1 MSTEDTTRLTVLEAD
16 DKKTTVGNFFVSNYP
31 LYSTWSVDHRD
42 AGQAIFDTPAAPGT
56 PLGLYVHIPFCRKR
70 CHFCYFRV
78 YTDKT
83 RDEVTEYLDSVL
95 EEARRYAETERIK
108 GRKLKFVYFGGG
120 TPSYLSEKQLTYL
133 FNGLKDLL
141 DWSEVEEVAFE
152 CEPGTLS
159 TRKLA
164 CLKELGVTRISLGIE
179 NFNDGIL
186 ELNNRAHRSQQV
198 GNAYDWAIDAGFQQV
213 NIDLISGMLGET
225 DENWQAN
232 IDTLVKMR
240 PHAVTIY
247 QMEVPY
253 NTTIYK
259 DMKESGKDEAPV
271 ADWGTK
277 RRWVTEAYAALE
289 ANGYDITSA
298 YTAVRDEAEI
308 KFVYRDALWAGAD
321 MLALGVSSF
330 GYMTAPEG
338 ADNAGGGMHYQNQ
351 HDIVPYMSAI
361 AGGEQPMYRAL
372 PIDAEEAMI
381 REWVL
386 QLKIGR
392 INRQPF
398 IEKFGVDPFEKLA
411 DVLKDYV
418 DQGLF
423 IIEGDEVIVPRQTL
437 LRIDTLLVAFFK
449 PEHRG
454 VRYA

>member
-1 MSTEDTTRLTVLEAD
+1 MTDQESTPLPVLEED
-16 DKKTTVGNFFVSNYP
+16 DKKTTVGNYFVSNYP
-31 LYSTWSVDHRD
+31 PYSTWSNEHRG
-42 AGQAIFDTPAAPGT
+42 AGLDIFDTPAAPGT

-83 RDEVTEYLDSVL
+83 RDEVSEYLDAVL
-95 EEARRYAETERIK
+95 TEAERYAKTARIQ

-133 FNGLKDLL
+133 FEGLKEKL

-159 TRKLA
+159 TRKLE
-164 CLKELGVTRISLGIE
+164 CLKSLGVTRLSLGIE
-179 NFNDGIL
+179 NFNDEIL

-198 GNAYDWAIDAGFQQV
+198 GNAYDWAVDAGFQQI
-213 NIDLISGMLGET
+213 NIDLIAGMLGET
-225 DENWQAN
+225 DENWQHN
-232 IDTLVKMR
+232 IDTLLKMK
-240 PHAVTIY
+240 PEAVTIY

-298 YTAVRDEAEI
+298 YTAVKDASKI
-308 KFVYRDALWAGAD
+308 KFVYRDALWSGSD

-330 GYMTAPEG
+330 GYLTDG
-338 ADNAGGGMHYQNQ
+338 NGGGMHYQNQ
-351 HDIVPYMSAI
+351 HDIVPYISQVT
-361 AGGEQPMYRAL
+361 AGESPMYRAL

-386 QLKIGR
+386 QLKVGR
-392 INRQPF
+392 VNRKPF
-398 IEKFGVDPFEKLA
+398 IEKFGVDPFEKWA
-411 DVLKDYV
+411 DILKGYV
-418 DQGLF
+418 DSGLMT
-423 IIEGDEVIVPRQTL
+423 IEGDEVLVPRQTL
-437 LRIDTLLVAFFK
+437 LRIDTLLYAFFK

>member
-1 MSTEDTTRLTVLEAD
+1 MPDENTPLPVLEAD
-16 DKKTTVGNFFVSNYP
+16 DKKTTVGNYFVSNYP
-31 LYSTWSVDHRD
+31 PYSTWSTDHRD
-42 AGQAIFDTPAAPGT
+42 AALNLFDTPAAPDT

-83 RDEVTEYLDSVL
+83 RDEVSEYLDAVL
-95 EEARRYAETERIK
+95 EEAKRYAATERIA

-120 TPSYLSEKQLTYL
+120 TPSYLSEKQLTHL
-133 FNGLKDLL
+133 FDGLKEIL

-164 CLKELGVTRISLGIE
+164 CLKDLGVTRLSLGIE
-179 NFNDGIL
+179 NFNDEIL

-198 GNAYDWAIDAGFQQV
+198 GNAYDWAIDAGFDQV
-213 NIDLISGMLGET
+213 NIDLIAGMLGET
-225 DENWQAN
+225 DANWQAN
-232 IDTLVKMR
+232 IDTLLKMQ

-253 NTTIYK
+253 NTTIYR

-289 ANGYDITSA
+289 EAGYTVTSA
-298 YTAVRDEAEI
+298 YTAVKDPEAI
-308 KFVYRDALWAGAD
+308 KFVYRDALWTGSD

-330 GYMTAPEG
+330 GYLTDG
-338 ADNAGGGMHYQNQ
+338 NGGGMHYQNQ
-351 HDIVPYMSAI
+351 HDIVPYTSAVT
-361 AGGEQPMYRAL
+361 GGDQPMYRAL
-372 PIDAEEAMI
+372 PIDQEEAMI

-386 QLKIGR
+386 QLKLGR
-392 INRQPF
+392 ISRIPF
-398 IEKFGVDPFEKLA
+398 IEKFGVDPFEKWA
-411 DVLKDYV
+411 DILEGYV
-418 DQGLF
+418 RDKLITIESDELF
-423 IIEGDEVIVPRQTL
+423 IPRQTL
-437 LRIDTLLVAFFK
+437 LRIDTLLYAFFK

>member
-1 MSTEDTTRLTVLEAD
+1 MPEEKTSLTVLEAD
-16 DKKTTVGNFFVSNYP
+16 DKKTTVGNYFVSNYP
-31 LYSTWSVDHRD
+31 PYSTWSTDHRD
-42 AGQAIFDTPAAPGT
+42 AALELFDTPAAPAT

-83 RDEVTEYLDSVL
+83 RDEVTEYLDAVL
-95 EEARRYAETERIK
+95 EEASRYAKTERIA
-108 GRKLKFVYFGGG
+108 GRKLTYVYFGGG

-133 FNGLKDLL
+133 FEGLKDRL

-164 CLKELGVTRISLGIE
+164 CLKDLGVTRLSLGIE
-179 NFNDGIL
+179 NFNDDIL
-186 ELNNRAHRSQQV
+186 ETNNRAHRSQQV
-198 GNAYDWAIDAGFQQV
+198 GNAYDWAIDAGFEQV
-213 NIDLISGMLGET
+213 NIDLIAGMLGET
-225 DENWQAN
+225 DENWLAN
-232 IDTLVKMR
+232 IETLIEMQ

-259 DMKESGKDEAPV
+259 DMKASGKDEAPV

-298 YTAVRDEAEI
+298 YTAVRDAAKI
-308 KFVYRDALWAGAD
+308 KFVYRDALWSGAD

-330 GYMTAPEG
+330 GYLTQPLG
-338 ADNAGGGMHYQNQ
+338 SDTSGGGMHYQNQ
-351 HDIVPYMSAI
+351 HDIVPYTSAVV
-361 AGGEQPMYRAL
+361 GGDQPMYRAL
-372 PIDAEEAMI
+372 PIDKEEAMI

-386 QLKIGR
+386 QLKLGKVSR
-392 INRQPF
+392 LSF
-398 IEKFGVDPFEKLA
+398 IEKFGVDPFEKWA
-411 DVLKDYV
+411 DVLRGYV
-418 DQGLF
+418 DEKL
-423 IIEGDEVIVPRQTL
+423 IAIEGDDVIVPRQTL
-437 LRIDTLLVAFFK
+437 LRIDTLLYAFFK

>member
-1 MSTEDTTRLTVLEAD
+1 MPDENTPLPVLEAD
-16 DKKTTVGNFFVSNYP
+16 DKKTTVGNYFVSNYP
-31 LYSTWSVDHRD
+31 PYSTWSTDHRD
-42 AGQAIFDTPAAPGT
+42 AALNLFDTPAAPDT

-83 RDEVTEYLDSVL
+83 RDEVSEYLDAVL
-95 EEARRYAETERIK
+95 EEAKRYAATERIA

-120 TPSYLSEKQLTYL
+120 TPSYLSEKQLTHL
-133 FNGLKDLL
+133 FDGLKEIL

-164 CLKELGVTRISLGIE
+164 CLKDLGVTRLSLGIE
-179 NFNDGIL
+179 NFNDEIL

-198 GNAYDWAIDAGFQQV
+198 GNAYDWAIDAGFDQV
-213 NIDLISGMLGET
+213 NIDLIAGMLGET
-225 DENWQAN
+225 DANWQAN
-232 IDTLVKMR
+232 IDTLLKMQ

-253 NTTIYK
+253 NTTIYR

-289 ANGYDITSA
+289 EAGYTVTSA
-298 YTAVRDEAEI
+298 YTAVKDPEAI
-308 KFVYRDALWAGAD
+308 KFVYRDALWTGSD

-330 GYMTAPEG
+330 GYLTDG
-338 ADNAGGGMHYQNQ
+338 NGGGMHYQNQ
-351 HDIVPYMSAI
+351 HDIVPYTSAVT
-361 AGGEQPMYRAL
+361 GGDQPMSRAL
-372 PIDAEEAMI
+372 PIDQEEAMI

-386 QLKIGR
+386 QLKLGR
-392 INRQPF
+392 ISRIPF
-398 IEKFGVDPFEKLA
+398 IEKFGVDPFEKWA
-411 DVLKDYV
+411 DILEGYV
-418 DQGLF
+418 RDKL
-423 IIEGDEVIVPRQTL
+423 ITIEGDELFIPRQTL
-437 LRIDTLLVAFFK
+437 LRIDTLLYAFFK

>member
-1 MSTEDTTRLTVLEAD
+1 MATEDTTPLPVLEAD
-16 DKKTTVGNFFVSNYP
+16 DKKTTVGNYFVSNYP
-31 LYSTWSVDHRD
+31 PYSTWSTDHRD
-42 AGQAIFDTPAAPGT
+42 AALDLYNTPAAPGT

-83 RDEVTEYLDSVL
+83 RDEVSEYLDAVL
-95 EEARRYAETERIK
+95 EEARRYAQTQRIQ
-108 GRKLKFVYFGGG
+108 GRKLTFVYFGGG

-133 FNGLKDLL
+133 FDGLKDIL

-164 CLKELGVTRISLGIE
+164 CLKDLGVTRLSLGIE
-179 NFNDGIL
+179 NFNDEIL

-198 GNAYDWAIDAGFQQV
+198 GNAYDWAIDAGFEQV
-213 NIDLISGMLGET
+213 NIDLIAGMLGET
-225 DENWQAN
+225 DDNWQAN
-232 IDTLVKMR
+232 IDTLIKMQ

-289 ANGYDITSA
+289 ENGYDVTSA
-298 YTAVRDEAEI
+298 YTAVKNAEQI
-308 KFVYRDALWAGAD
+308 KFIYRDALWSGSD
-321 MLALGVSSF
+321 MLAVGVSSF
-330 GYMTAPEG
+330 GYLTNPSG
-338 ADNAGGGMHYQNQ
+338 GGGMHVQNQ
-351 HDIVPYMSAI
+351 HDIVPYISAVT
-361 AGGEQPMYRAL
+361 GGAQPLYRAL
-372 PIDAEEAMI
+372 PIDQEEAMI

-386 QLKIGR
+386 QLKLGKISR
-392 INRQPF
+392 VPF
-398 IEKFGVDPFEKLA
+398 IEKFGVDPFEKWA
-411 DVLKDYV
+411 DILQGYV
-418 DQGLF
+418 DEKL
-423 IIEGDEVIVPRQTL
+423 ITIEGDILTVPRQTL
-437 LRIDTLLVAFFK
+437 LRIDTLLYAFFK
-449 PEHRG
+449 TEHQG

>member
-1 MSTEDTTRLTVLEAD
+1 MTDQDDTSLPVLEAD
-16 DKKTTVGNFFVSNYP
+16 DKKTTVGNYFVSNYP
-31 LYSTWSVDHRD
+31 PYSTWSTDHR
-42 AGQAIFDTPAAPGT
+42 QAALDLFDTPAPADT

-83 RDEVTEYLDSVL
+83 RDEVSDYLEAVLTET
-95 EEARRYAETERIK
+95 RRYTQTQRIA
-108 GRKLKFVYFGGG
+108 GRPLKFVYFGGG

-133 FNGLKDLL
+133 FDGLKDAL

-159 TRKLA
+159 TRKLE
-164 CLKELGVTRISLGIE
+164 CLQSLGVTRLSLGIE
-179 NFNDGIL
+179 NFNDDIL

-198 GNAYDWAIDAGFQQV
+198 GNAYDWAVDAGFEQI
-213 NIDLISGMLGET
+213 NIDLIAGMLGET
-225 DENWQAN
+225 DENWRAN
-232 IDTLVKMR
+232 IATLLEMK
-240 PHAVTIY
+240 PEAVTIY

-259 DMKESGKDEAPV
+259 DMKERGADEAPV

-289 ANGYDITSA
+289 DAGYTITSA
-298 YTAVRDEAEI
+298 YTAVRDPNKF
-308 KFVYRDALWAGAD
+308 KFVYRDALWSGSD
-321 MLALGVSSF
+321 MLAIGVSSF
-330 GYMTAPEG
+330 GYLTAP
-338 ADNAGGGMHYQNQ
+338 DGGGMHVQNQ
-351 HDIVPYMSAI
+351 HDIVPYVSSVT
-361 AGGEQPMYRAL
+361 GGESPMFRAL
-372 PIDAEEAMI
+372 PIDREEAMI

-386 QLKIGR
+386 QLKIGS

-398 IEKFGVDPFEKLA
+398 IEKFGVDPFQKWADILKGYVDEGLISIDG
-411 DVLKDYV
+411 DVLT
-418 DQGLF
+418 
-423 IIEGDEVIVPRQTL
+423 VPRQTL
-437 LRIDTLLVAFFK
+437 LRIDMLLYAFFK

>member
-1 MSTEDTTRLTVLEAD
+1 MSNDTTRLPVLEAD
-16 DKKTTVGNFFVSNYP
+16 DKKTTVGNYFVSNYP
-31 LYSTWSVDHRD
+31 PYSTWSTDHRD
-42 AGQAIFDTPAAPGT
+42 AALALFDTPAAPGT

-83 RDEVTEYLDSVL
+83 RDEVTEYLDAVL
-95 EEARRYAETERIK
+95 EEATRYAKTQRIE
-108 GRKLKFVYFGGG
+108 GRKLTYVYFGGG

-133 FNGLKDLL
+133 FDGLKERL

-159 TRKLA
+159 TKKLA
-164 CLKELGVTRISLGIE
+164 CLKDLGVTRLSLGIE
-179 NFNDGIL
+179 NFNDEIL

-198 GNAYDWAIDAGFQQV
+198 GNAYDWAIDAGFEQV
-213 NIDLISGMLGET
+213 NIDLIAGMLGET

-232 IDTLVKMR
+232 IETLVKMQ

-298 YTAVRDEAEI
+298 YTAVKDAAEV
-308 KFVYRDALWAGAD
+308 KFIYRDALWSGAD

-330 GYMTAPEG
+330 GYLTDSSSE
-338 ADNAGGGMHYQNQ
+338 NSGGGMHYQNQ
-351 HDIVPYMSAI
+351 HDIVPYTSAVV
-361 AGGEQPMYRAL
+361 GGDQPMYRAL
-372 PIDAEEAMI
+372 PIDKEEALI

-386 QLKIGR
+386 QLKLGKVSR
-392 INRQPF
+392 LPF
-398 IEKFGVDPFEKLA
+398 IEKFGVDPFEKWA
-411 DVLKDYV
+411 DILKGYV
-418 DQGLF
+418 ADQL
-423 IIEGDEVIVPRQTL
+423 ITIEGDELFVPRQTL
-437 LRIDTLLVAFFK
+437 LRIDTLLYAFFK

>member
-1 MSTEDTTRLTVLEAD
+1 MTDRDDNTPLPVLEAD
-16 DKKTTVGNFFVSNYP
+16 DKKTTVGNYFVSNYP
-31 LYSTWSVDHRD
+31 PFSTWSTEHRGAALD
-42 AGQAIFDTPAAPGT
+42 AFNTPAKPGT

-83 RDEVTEYLDSVL
+83 RDEVSEYLDAVL
-95 EEARRYAETERIK
+95 DEARMYATTARIS

-133 FNGLKDLL
+133 FEGLKDVL

-159 TRKLA
+159 TKKLE
-164 CLKELGVTRISLGIE
+164 CLKSLGVTRVSLGIE
-179 NFNDGIL
+179 NFNDSIL

-198 GNAYDWAIDAGFQQV
+198 GSAYDWAKDAGFQQI
-213 NIDLISGMLGET
+213 NIDLIAGMLGET
-225 DENWQAN
+225 EDNWRQN
-232 IDTLVKMR
+232 IDTLLAMR
-240 PHAVTIY
+240 PEAVTIY

-259 DMKESGKDEAPV
+259 DMKASGSDVAPV

-277 RRWVTEAYAALE
+277 RRWVTQAYEALE
-289 ANGYDITSA
+289 NAGYTVTSA
-298 YTAVRDEAEI
+298 YTAVRDPDAI
-308 KFVYRDALWAGAD
+308 KFIYRDALWSGAD

-330 GYMTAPEG
+330 GYLSDTSDSAP
-338 ADNAGGGMHYQNQ
+338 GGGLHYQNQ
-351 HDIVPYMSAI
+351 HDIVPYVSAVT
-361 AGGEQPMYRAL
+361 GGQSPIYRAL
-372 PIDAEEAMI
+372 PIDEEEAMI

-386 QLKIGR
+386 QIKLGR
-392 INRQPF
+392 ISRKPF
-398 IEKFGVDPFEKLA
+398 IAKFGVDPFVKWA
-411 DVLKDYV
+411 DILKDYV
-418 DQGLF
+418 DSGLVL
-423 IIEGDEVIVPRQTL
+423 IEGDEMIVPRQTL
-437 LRIDTLLVAFFK
+437 LRIDSLLYAFFK

>member
-1 MSTEDTTRLTVLEAD
+1 MTNDSTPLPVLEAD
-16 DKKTTVGNFFVSNYP
+16 DKKTTVGNYFVSNYP
-31 LYSTWSVDHRD
+31 PYSTWSTDHRD
-42 AGQAIFDTPAAPGT
+42 AALSLFDTPAAPGT

-83 RDEVTEYLDSVL
+83 RDEVTEYLDAVL
-95 EEARRYAETERIK
+95 EEATRYAATKRIE
-108 GRKLKFVYFGGG
+108 GRKLTYVYFGGG

-133 FNGLKDLL
+133 FDGLKERL

-164 CLKELGVTRISLGIE
+164 CLKDLGVTRLSLGIE
-179 NFNDGIL
+179 NFNDDIL

-198 GNAYDWAIDAGFQQV
+198 GNAYDWAIDAGFEQV

-232 IDTLVKMR
+232 IQTLLEMQ

-277 RRWVTEAYAALE
+277 RRWVTDAYAALE

-298 YTAVRDEAEI
+298 YTAVKDASKV
-308 KFVYRDALWAGAD
+308 KFIYRDALWSGAD

-330 GYMTAPEG
+330 GYLTDHDGENP
-338 ADNAGGGMHYQNQ
+338 GGGMHYQNQ
-351 HDIVPYMSAI
+351 HDIVPYTSAVV
-361 AGGEQPMYRAL
+361 GGDQPMYRAL
-372 PIDAEEAMI
+372 PIDKEEALI

-386 QLKIGR
+386 QLKLGQVSR
-392 INRQPF
+392 LPF
-398 IEKFGVDPFEKLA
+398 IEKFGVDPFEKWA
-411 DVLKDYV
+411 DILQGYV
-418 DQGLF
+418 DDKLITIEADDLF
-423 IIEGDEVIVPRQTL
+423 VPRQTL
-437 LRIDTLLVAFFK
+437 LRIDTLLYAFFK

>member
-1 MSTEDTTRLTVLEAD
+1 MPDETTSLTVLEAD
-16 DKKTTVGNFFVSNYP
+16 DKKTTVGNYFVSNYP
-31 LYSTWSVDHRD
+31 PYSTWSTDHRE
-42 AGQAIFDTPAAPGT
+42 AGLAMFDTPAAAGT

-83 RDEVTEYLDSVL
+83 RDEVSEYLDAVL
-95 EEARRYAETERIK
+95 EEATRYAATARIE
-108 GRKLKFVYFGGG
+108 GRKLKYVYFGGG

-133 FNGLKDLL
+133 FEGLKERL
-141 DWSEVEEVAFE
+141 DWTEVEEVAFE
-152 CEPGTLS
+152 CEPGTLT

-164 CLKELGVTRISLGIE
+164 CLKDLGVTRLSLGIE
-179 NFNDGIL
+179 NFNDAIL

-198 GNAYDWAIDAGFQQV
+198 GNAYDWAIDAGFEQV
-213 NIDLISGMLGET
+213 NIDLIAGMLGET
-225 DENWQAN
+225 DENWPAN
-232 IDTLVKMR
+232 IETLVKMQ

-289 ANGYDITSA
+289 TNGYDITSA
-298 YTAVRDEAEI
+298 YTAVRDAAKI
-308 KFVYRDALWAGAD
+308 KFVYRDALWSGAD

-330 GYMTAPEG
+330 GYLTDP
-338 ADNAGGGMHYQNQ
+338 ADGGGMHYQNQ
-351 HDIVPYMSAI
+351 HDIVPYISAVT
-361 AGGEQPMYRAL
+361 GGDQPMYRAL
-372 PIDAEEAMI
+372 PIDKEEAMI

-386 QLKIGR
+386 QLKLGK
-392 INRQPF
+392 INRKPF
-398 IEKFGVDPFEKLA
+398 IEKFGVDPFEKWA
-411 DVLKDYV
+411 DILKGYV
-418 DQGLF
+418 DDKL
-423 IIEGDEVIVPRQTL
+423 ITMDGDEIMVPRQTL
-437 LRIDTLLVAFFK
+437 LRIDTLLYAFFK